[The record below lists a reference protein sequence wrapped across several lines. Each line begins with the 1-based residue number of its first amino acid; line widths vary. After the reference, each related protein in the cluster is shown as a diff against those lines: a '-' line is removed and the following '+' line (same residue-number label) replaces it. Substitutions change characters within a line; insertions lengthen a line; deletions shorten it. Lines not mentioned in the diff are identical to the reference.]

1 MTDPRLSSATKNL
14 VRLARADGPSAAARA
29 KMWAGVSGAVG
40 GAAAGGAAAASGA
53 ATGGLSAAK
62 MLTIGTLLGG
72 PLTVGLAV
80 TLLHIG
86 ALRRVPDPASRTPM
100 VAASFVPQRMSAPSD
115 VFSSTSVATPMSSST
130 RTALSTRISTQAV
143 QACIRRERR
152 CQERRRGKG
161 RAVASSRRRAGSRG
175 RVRGRG
181 AQCARTGRPERGASR
196 HRVRARR
203 CVPAARA
210 RGAGRRSPSATRSR
224 SNERSG
230 RKRRDAEAPLPRVRP
245 GTLRGPALFA
255 DPVAM
260 PPSGIVTVQE
270 VRLLIPPAASLGLDE
285 NRHPSCLGQDSN
297 WLQGRPR
304 ARARAPSIMACCSSG
319 SAQRRCWCVASWWRG
334 SRYVKSCPGLTL
346 GAA

>member
-115 VFSSTSVATPMSSST
+115 VFSSTSIATPTPTST
-130 RTALSTRISTQAV
+130 RTALSTRISTQVGSPTGVDRSKPASGAKGAAKKGAAAKAARSQAHDDALAREAAFVAEAHNALV
-143 QACIRRERR
+143 QGDPNGALRAIASA
-152 CQERRRGKG
+152 
-161 RAVASSRRRAGSRG
+161 RAVASPQLVPEELAVEAQALRALG
-175 RVRGRG
+175 R
-181 AQCARTGRPERGASR
+181 T
-196 HRVRARR
+196 
-203 CVPAARA
+203 
-210 RGAGRRSPSATRSR
+210 
-224 SNERSG
+224 NEA
-230 RKRRDAEAPLPRVRP
+230 DANDA
-245 GTLRGPALFA
+245 TLRLLYPESAL
-255 DPVAM
+255 
-260 PPSGIVTVQE
+260 
-270 VRLLIPPAASLGLDE
+270 
-285 NRHPSCLGQDSN
+285 
-297 WLQGRPR
+297 
-304 ARARAPSIMACCSSG
+304 AR
-319 SAQRRCWCVASWWRG
+319 
-334 SRYVKSCPGLTL
+334 
-346 GAA
+346 